1 MRPCLSRL
9 LSRRRSAGLVRHR
22 CIKRAPM
29 LLWSCPSKR
38 ANIRITAAA
47 RSLAASRNF
56 MESCP
61 AGDSDEGFI
70 AIPEAGGYYELE
82 NQGDSECATAVA
94 LSDAIA
100 ESTCS
105 PNSGNEWTIPG
116 SYSGK

>member
-1 MRPCLSRL
+1 
-9 LSRRRSAGLVRHR
+9 
-22 CIKRAPM
+22 
-29 LLWSCPSKR
+29 
-38 ANIRITAAA
+38 
-47 RSLAASRNF
+47 